1 MNEQEEKRIE
11 SVLRGM
17 APARPPADFMARLV
31 VAKPSMEMRAEPAAR
46 GSESPS
52 LWLLLRRWL
61 VPVTALAVT
70 GLAMLSLKF
79 VPLRPSDHD
88 TAIGKSSAFKA
99 DEVHIDEE
107 LLSAFDAVGLL
118 PSGEPVRFR
127 CQQWM
132 DQIEVRDK
140 ARGLVVQQRAPRL
153 QVVPVSFETY

>member
-1 MNEQEEKRIE
+1 MNEQEEKRTE
-11 SVLRGM
+11 SVLRRM

-31 VAKPSMEMRAEPAAR
+31 AAKPSVEMHAEPAAR
-46 GSESPS
+46 GSESPN

-61 VPVTALAVT
+61 VPATALTVV
-70 GLAMLSLKF
+70 GLAMLWLKM
-79 VPLRPSDHD
+79 VPARPSEHD
-88 TAIGKSSAFKA
+88 TATGKSPALKA

-118 PSGEPVRFR
+118 PSGEPVRFH
-127 CQQWM
+127 CQQWV

-153 QVVPVSFETY
+153 QIVPVSFETY